1 MSYYKKLFSDVSY
14 VSIMDYGR
22 ELQGLICKAHRVGF
36 SMQVAADGYL
46 PSRRHNFA
54 MGLASMHIAQLL
66 DVSVLTRGKSITFCT
81 IHTIQCFMKVFAKRI
96 WWKICACE
104 LLCLYSK
111 PPFFFQKRWREI
123 RLNKQI
129 GMKLMLH

>member
-1 MSYYKKLFSDVSY
+1 MCIDFKKFSKWFVNCWNALMACNVMSTVCKMVNFTFRTKTNIICNNDFVFKLCSDVSY

-66 DVSVLTRGKSITFCT
+66 DVSVQWSGVK
-81 IHTIQCFMKVFAKRI
+81 
-96 WWKICACE
+96 
-104 LLCLYSK
+104 
-111 PPFFFQKRWREI
+111 
-123 RLNKQI
+123 
-129 GMKLMLH
+129 

>member
-66 DVSVLTRGKSITFCT
+66 DVSVLTRG
-81 IHTIQCFMKVFAKRI
+81 IQ
-96 WWKICACE
+96 
-104 LLCLYSK
+104 LLSV
-111 PPFFFQKRWREI
+111 PSTPFSV
-123 RLNKQI
+123 L
-129 GMKLMLH
+129 

>member
-1 MSYYKKLFSDVSY
+1 
-14 VSIMDYGR
+14 MDYGR

-81 IHTIQCFMKVFAKRI
+81 IHTIQCFLKVLQKEFGGKYVLVNCCFYI
-96 WWKICACE
+96 
-104 LLCLYSK
+104 LN
-111 PPFFFQKRWREI
+111 PFFLSEKMER
-123 RLNKQI
+123 N
-129 GMKLMLH
+129 

>member
-66 DVSVLTRGKSITFCT
+66 DVSVLTRGKSITFCN
-81 IHTIQCFMKVFAKRI
+81 IRTIQCFMKVFAKRI
-96 WWKICACE
+96 GGKYVIVNCCF
-104 LLCLYSK
+104 Y
-111 PPFFFQKRWREI
+111 I
-123 RLNKQI
+123 LNPLFSFRKD
-129 GMKLMLH
+129 GEKLD

>member
-1 MSYYKKLFSDVSY
+1 MECIDDVHVMSTVCKIVIFPVGQRQILFVAGNVFFFKLCSDVSY

-66 DVSVLTRGKSITFCT
+66 DVSVQWSGVKWIDSYCT
-81 IHTIQCFMKVFAKRI
+81 MMATI
-96 WWKICACE
+96 
-104 LLCLYSK
+104 
-111 PPFFFQKRWREI
+111 
-123 RLNKQI
+123 
-129 GMKLMLH
+129 